1 METFPCGCG
10 INSHTDDCIDRG
22 GYLLDTPMCEYCQ
35 ERPVFEHFTSA
46 CFKCS
51 FTCENC
57 EELTGYDKGM
67 AYDELCDD
75 CGVLLNSTPENPW
88 RKNGR

>member
-1 METFPCGCG
+1 MVNVSGPMYSG
-10 INSHTDDCIDRG
+10 SMVD
-22 GYLLDTPMCEYCQ
+22 MCEYCQ

-51 FTCENC
+51 FVCENC

-88 RKNGR
+88 RKQ

>member
-1 METFPCGCG
+1 MV
-10 INSHTDDCIDRG
+10 D
-22 GYLLDTPMCEYCQ
+22 MCEYCQ

-51 FTCENC
+51 FVCENC

-88 RKNGR
+88 RKQ